1 MFTNMKERIIKFLS
15 INNLTSTK
23 FADMV
28 GVQRS
33 SISHILSGRNK
44 PSFDF
49 IEKMLIAYP
58 DLNAQWLITGKGNM
72 NTNQPSLFNNEE
84 NGIITARESNIN
96 EIKYN
101 SEEKN
106 DSERDLKLNTKEF
119 NNNTNVTSDIERV
132 IIFYTNGS
140 FKEYKP

>member
-72 NTNQPSLFNNEE
+72 NTNQPSLFNSDE
-84 NGIITARESNIN
+84 NRIITARESNIH
-96 EIKYN
+96 EIKDN
-101 SEEKN
+101 SEGKI

-119 NNNTNVTSDIERV
+119 NDTANVPSDIERV
-132 IIFYTNGS
+132 IIFYMNGS

>member
-15 INNLTSTK
+15 VNNLTSTK
-23 FADMV
+23 FADVV

-58 DLNAQWLITGKGNM
+58 DLNAQWLITGNGNM
-72 NTNQPSLFNNEE
+72 NINQTSLFNNDE
-84 NGIITARESNIN
+84 NPIITSRESNIQ
-96 EIKYN
+96 EIKDN
-101 SEEKN
+101 SEVKM
-106 DSERDLKLNTKEF
+106 DSENDLKLNTKEF
-119 NNNTNVTSDIERV
+119 NNSANVPTDIERV